1 MEERELSGASKL
13 KLFKH
18 GTPWGG
24 NEVPR
29 LAVTKM
35 GEHQEKIR
43 GPDGDIHPTTGHIVL
58 EA

>member
-1 MEERELSGASKL
+1 MEERELSGTSKL

-18 GTPWGG
+18 GTPREGMRCPW
-24 NEVPR
+24 

-35 GEHQEKIR
+35 GENQEKIR
-43 GPDGDIHPTTGHIVL
+43 GPDGDIHPMTGHIVL